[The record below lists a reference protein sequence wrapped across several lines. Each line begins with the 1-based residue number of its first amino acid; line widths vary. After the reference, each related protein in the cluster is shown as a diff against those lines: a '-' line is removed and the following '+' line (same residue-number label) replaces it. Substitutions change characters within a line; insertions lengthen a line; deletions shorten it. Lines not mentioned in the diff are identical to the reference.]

1 MGIREGE
8 KGVKRRERRSP
19 SYAHE
24 AAGDL
29 NQSWE
34 VTRNVRRVH
43 HRPVSGRRVA
53 SLDGSNSRCLFGL
66 GYQVLKGGK
75 VTASATEV
83 GKSVSLTLDAQALSD
98 ALEREETVTVVQ
110 GDVTISFHKDPR
122 GRVTMHVSGK
132 NKTEAELQAIGQTV
146 MNRILQQYAYQRVM
160 QELEKRGFTVVKE
173 EVDENQV
180 IRIRVRRPA

>member
-1 MGIREGE
+1 MSVVFVI
-8 KGVKRRERRSP
+8 VP
-19 SYAHE
+19 SVVGGWPILM
-24 AAGDL
+24 AAIAAAC
-29 NQSWE
+29 S
-34 VTRNVRRVH
+34 
-43 HRPVSGRRVA
+43 A
-53 SLDGSNSRCLFGL
+53 L
-66 GYQVLKGGK
+66 GYQMMKGSK
-75 VTASATEV
+75 VAASATEV
-83 GKSVSLTLDAQALSD
+83 GKSVSMALDAQALSD

-160 QELEKRGFTVVKE
+160 EELEKRGFTVVKE

-180 IRIRVRRPA
+180 IRIRVRKPA